1 MPQNE
6 ASWNDRTLLW
16 LSIAAFASM
25 ASMRFCDAMLPALA
39 EDFSTTPGQA
49 ALVIS
54 AFAIAY
60 GALQIFYGPV
70 GDRHGKFKVVA
81 AATLAC
87 TVGSAAAA
95 ISPSLDWLGASRA
108 LSGATAAGIIPLTM
122 AWIGDNVPYT
132 RRQEILAKL
141 LTATVSG
148 MIAGQWLGGL
158 IADTLGWR
166 TGFAILAALFAIAS
180 GLMYMELHKNKAQ
193 PQAEPPTTTGTATSR
208 MLSVLRV
215 PWARRILF
223 ITMIEGAVA
232 YSAVSFVPNHLHRQ
246 FGLSMGSA
254 GAVLAL
260 FGVGGLLYSR
270 LAKKLVLRLGEAGL
284 ACLGGCLLAMAFGLL
299 AWMPVWQWALPAC
312 LLGGFSFYCLH
323 NTLQTQAT
331 QMVQAAR
338 GTAVSLFACFLFL
351 GQSAGVFAASLVI
364 DAYSAIPVFIAA
376 AVCILVLGIGFALL
390 LRKGHGARR
399 A

>member
-1 MPQNE
+1 MPQNA

-16 LSIAAFASM
+16 LSIAAFASL
-25 ASMRFCDAMLPALA
+25 ASLLFCDSMLPALA

-60 GALQIFYGPV
+60 GALQIFYGPM
-70 GDRHGKFKVVA
+70 GDRYGKFKVVA

-95 ISPSLDWLGASRA
+95 ISPTLDWLSASRA

-122 AWIGDNVPYT
+122 AWIGDNVPYA
-132 RRQEILAKL
+132 RRQEILARL
-141 LTATVSG
+141 LTSTVSG

-166 TGFAILAALFAIAS
+166 MGFAMLAALFAIAS
-180 GLMYMELHKNKAQ
+180 GLMYIELHKAR
-193 PQAEPPTTTGTATSR
+193 PQTEHPTITAGSATSR

-223 ITMIEGAVA
+223 ITMVEGAVA
-232 YSAVSFVPNHLHRQ
+232 YSAVSFVPNHLHMQ

-270 LAKKLVLRLGEAGL
+270 LAKKLVLRLGEASL
-284 ACLGGCLLAMAFGLL
+284 AGLGGCLLATSFGLL

-351 GQSAGVFAASLVI
+351 GQSAGIFAASLVI

-376 AVCILVLGIGFALL
+376 AASILVLGIGFALL
-390 LRKGHGARR
+390 LNKGHGARS